1 MPKSRQI
8 LGGNYKITPQIL
20 GTSVTASNTAAAA
33 ASDSCTITGVA
44 GLTTYLTGFS
54 VVSHA
59 PGAVVGTSA
68 TPVTITGLIGGT
80 LNFHFVENTTF
91 GGELNT
97 VFPEPIPASAAH
109 INIVVPVPAITSGAV
124 TAVAAYGFQL

>member
-33 ASDSCTITGVA
+33 ASNSCTITGVA

-54 VVSHA
+54 VVRHA
-59 PGAVVGTSA
+59 PGAIEGTSA
-68 TPVTITGLIGGT
+68 TPVTITGLTGGT

-91 GGELNT
+91 AGERNT
-97 VFPEPIPASAAH
+97 FVPQPSPAIAAGL
-109 INIVVPVPAITSGAV
+109 NIVLTSHG
-124 TAVAAYGFQL
+124 